1 MSSSSGPAPQGHGTR
16 SGPEAARMQ
25 GHWLLARLGKR
36 VLRPGGIGLT
46 RRLLAAAGI
55 RAGERVVEL
64 GPGVGRTA
72 ELLLASRPS
81 TYKAV
86 DPSPEGRDQVAAVLD
101 KHPEAEHVGYVVAD
115 AAATGLPDGSADLVV
130 GEAMLTIQS
139 DQHKREIVTEAVR
152 VLAPGGRYAIHELAL
167 RGDRSPEEL
176 DAVRRSISRT
186 IRVGARPLPLEGWK
200 NLLTEAGLQVE
211 WTGTAP
217 MHLLEPRRLIEDEG
231 LLGAARFWRAVRRT
245 PGARDRVRAM
255 RQSFRLQG
263 EMLTAVGVVARKAP
277 EEGESAGP
285 PEGLEHHDDP
295 ESRRTS

>member
-1 MSSSSGPAPQGHGTR
+1 MSPAPGPAPQVHGTR

-46 RRLLAAAGI
+46 RRLLSAAAP
-55 RAGERVVEL
+55 APGERVVEL

-81 TYKAV
+81 SYRAV
-86 DPSPEGRDQVAAVLD
+86 DPNPEGRDQVAAILD
-101 KHPEAEHVGYVVAD
+101 KHPGAEYVVAD
-115 AAATGLPDGSADLVV
+115 AAATGLPDASVDLVV

-139 DQHKREIVTEAVR
+139 DEHKRAVVAEAVR

-167 RGDRSPEEL
+167 RGDRSAEEL
-176 DAVRRSISRT
+176 DAVRRTISRT
-186 IRVGARPLPLEGWK
+186 IKVGARPLPLGDWRR
-200 NLLTEAGLQVE
+200 LLTEAGLEVE

-231 LLGAARFWRAVRRT
+231 LLGAARFWRAMRRT

-263 EMLTAVGVVARKAP
+263 ELLTAVGVVARKP
-277 EEGESAGP
+277 SA
-285 PEGLEHHDDP
+285 
-295 ESRRTS
+295 

>member
-1 MSSSSGPAPQGHGTR
+1 MSPAPGPAPQVHGTR

-46 RRLLAAAGI
+46 RRLLSAAAP
-55 RAGERVVEL
+55 APGERVVEL

-81 TYKAV
+81 SYRAV
-86 DPSPEGRDQVAAVLD
+86 DPNPEGRDQVAAILD
-101 KHPEAEHVGYVVAD
+101 KHPGAEYVVAD
-115 AAATGLPDGSADLVV
+115 AAATGLPDASADLVV
-130 GEAMLTIQS
+130 GEAMLTIQF
-139 DQHKREIVTEAVR
+139 DEHKRAVVAEAVR

-167 RGDRSPEEL
+167 RGDRSAEEL
-176 DAVRRSISRT
+176 DAVRRTISRT
-186 IRVGARPLPLEGWK
+186 IKVGARPLPLGDWRK
-200 NLLTEAGLQVE
+200 LLTEAGLEVE

-231 LLGAARFWRAVRRT
+231 LLGAARFWRAVRHT
-245 PGARDRVRAM
+245 PGARDRVQAM

-263 EMLTAVGVVARKAP
+263 ELLTAVGVVARKP
-277 EEGESAGP
+277 SA
-285 PEGLEHHDDP
+285 
-295 ESRRTS
+295 

>member
-1 MSSSSGPAPQGHGTR
+1 MSPAPGPAPQVHGTR

-46 RRLLAAAGI
+46 RRLLSAAAP
-55 RAGERVVEL
+55 APGERVVEL

-81 TYKAV
+81 SYRAV
-86 DPSPEGRDQVAAVLD
+86 DPNPEGRDQVAAILD
-101 KHPEAEHVGYVVAD
+101 KHPGAEYVVAD
-115 AAATGLPDGSADLVV
+115 AAATGLPDASADLVV

-139 DQHKREIVTEAVR
+139 DEHKRAVVAEAVR

-167 RGDRSPEEL
+167 RGDRSAEEL
-176 DAVRRSISRT
+176 DAVRRTISRT
-186 IRVGARPLPLEGWK
+186 IKVGARPLPLGDWRK
-200 NLLTEAGLQVE
+200 LLTEAGLEVE

-263 EMLTAVGVVARKAP
+263 ELLTAVGVVARKP
-277 EEGESAGP
+277 SA
-285 PEGLEHHDDP
+285 
-295 ESRRTS
+295 

>member
-1 MSSSSGPAPQGHGTR
+1 MSSATGSAPRAHGTR

-25 GHWLLARLGKR
+25 GHWLLASLGKR

-46 RRLLAAAGI
+46 RRLLAAA
-55 RAGERVVEL
+55 APEPGERVVEL

-81 TYKAV
+81 SYRAV
-86 DPSPEGRDQVAAVLD
+86 DPNPEGRDQVAAILD
-101 KHPEAEHVGYVVAD
+101 KHPGAEYVVAD
-115 AAATGLPDGSADLVV
+115 AAATGLPDASADLVV

-139 DQHKREIVTEAVR
+139 DEHKRAVVAEAVR

-167 RGDRSPEEL
+167 RGDRSAEEL
-176 DAVRRSISRT
+176 DAVRRTISRT
-186 IRVGARPLPLEGWK
+186 IKVGARPLPLGDWRR
-200 NLLTEAGLQVE
+200 LLTEAGLEVE

-263 EMLTAVGVVARKAP
+263 ELLTAVGVVARKP
-277 EEGESAGP
+277 SA
-285 PEGLEHHDDP
+285 
-295 ESRRTS
+295 

>member
-1 MSSSSGPAPQGHGTR
+1 MSSAPGPAPQVHGTR

-46 RRLLAAAGI
+46 RRLLSAAAP
-55 RAGERVVEL
+55 APGERVVEL

-81 TYKAV
+81 SYRAV
-86 DPSPEGRDQVAAVLD
+86 DPTPEGRDQVAAILD
-101 KHPEAEHVGYVVAD
+101 KHPGAEYVVAD
-115 AAATGLPDGSADLVV
+115 AAATGLPDASADLVV

-139 DQHKREIVTEAVR
+139 DEHKRAVVAEAVR

-167 RGDRSPEEL
+167 RGDRSAEEL
-176 DAVRRSISRT
+176 DAVRRTISRT
-186 IRVGARPLPLEGWK
+186 IKVGARPLPLGDWRK
-200 NLLTEAGLQVE
+200 LLTEAGLEVE

-231 LLGAARFWRAVRRT
+231 LLGAARFWRAVRHT

-263 EMLTAVGVVARKAP
+263 ELLTAVGVVARKP
-277 EEGESAGP
+277 SA
-285 PEGLEHHDDP
+285 
-295 ESRRTS
+295 

>member
-1 MSSSSGPAPQGHGTR
+1 MSPAPGPAPQVHGTR

-46 RRLLAAAGI
+46 RRLLSAAAP
-55 RAGERVVEL
+55 APGERVVEL

-81 TYKAV
+81 SYRAV
-86 DPSPEGRDQVAAVLD
+86 DPSPEGRDQVAAILD
-101 KHPEAEHVGYVVAD
+101 KHPGAEYVVAD
-115 AAATGLPDGSADLVV
+115 AAATGLPDASADLVV

-139 DQHKREIVTEAVR
+139 DEHKRAVVAEAVR

-167 RGDRSPEEL
+167 RGDRSAEEL
-176 DAVRRSISRT
+176 DAVRRTISRT
-186 IRVGARPLPLEGWK
+186 IKVGARPLPLGDWRK
-200 NLLTEAGLQVE
+200 LLTEAGLEVE

-231 LLGAARFWRAVRRT
+231 LLGAARFWRAVRHT
-245 PGARDRVRAM
+245 PGARDRVQAM

-263 EMLTAVGVVARKAP
+263 ELLTAVGVVARKP
-277 EEGESAGP
+277 SA
-285 PEGLEHHDDP
+285 
-295 ESRRTS
+295 

>member
-1 MSSSSGPAPQGHGTR
+1 MSPAPGPAPQVHGTR

-46 RRLLAAAGI
+46 RRLLSAAAP
-55 RAGERVVEL
+55 APGERVVEL

-81 TYKAV
+81 SYRAV
-86 DPSPEGRDQVAAVLD
+86 DPNPEGRDQVAAILD
-101 KHPEAEHVGYVVAD
+101 KHPGAEYVVAD
-115 AAATGLPDGSADLVV
+115 AAATGLPDASADLVV
-130 GEAMLTIQS
+130 GEAMLTIQF
-139 DQHKREIVTEAVR
+139 DEHKRAVVAEAVR

-167 RGDRSPEEL
+167 RGDRSAEEL
-176 DAVRRSISRT
+176 DAVRRTISRT
-186 IRVGARPLPLEGWK
+186 IKVGARPLPLGDWRK
-200 NLLTEAGLQVE
+200 LLTEAGLEVE

-263 EMLTAVGVVARKAP
+263 ELLTAVGVVARKP
-277 EEGESAGP
+277 SA
-285 PEGLEHHDDP
+285 
-295 ESRRTS
+295 

>member
-1 MSSSSGPAPQGHGTR
+1 MSSATGSAPRAHGTR

-46 RRLLAAAGI
+46 RRLLAAA
-55 RAGERVVEL
+55 APEPGERVVEL

-72 ELLLASRPS
+72 ELLLARRPS
-81 TYKAV
+81 SYRAV
-86 DPSPEGRDQVAAVLD
+86 DPDPEGRDQVSAILD
-101 KHPEAEHVGYVVAD
+101 EHPDAEYVVAD
-115 AAATGLPDGSADLVV
+115 AAATGLPDASADLVM

-139 DQHKREIVTEAVR
+139 DEHKREIIAEAVR
-152 VLAPGGRYAIHELAL
+152 LLAPGGRYAVHELAL

-186 IRVGARPLPLEGWK
+186 IKVGARPLPLEGWK
-200 NLLTEAGLQVE
+200 GLLTGAGLEVE

-263 EMLTAVGVVARKAP
+263 ELLTAVGVVARKP
-277 EEGESAGP
+277 SA
-285 PEGLEHHDDP
+285 
-295 ESRRTS
+295 

>member
-1 MSSSSGPAPQGHGTR
+1 MDVTQDPPRDSGPGPGATPPHPAGQGHGQRTA
-16 SGPEAARMQ
+16 PEASRMQ

-46 RRLLAAAGI
+46 RRLLSAAAP
-55 RAGERVVEL
+55 APGERVVEL

-81 TYKAV
+81 SYRAV
-86 DPSPEGRDQVAAVLD
+86 DPNPEGRDQVAAILD
-101 KHPEAEHVGYVVAD
+101 KHPGAEYVVAD
-115 AAATGLPDGSADLVV
+115 AAATGLPDASADLVV

-139 DQHKREIVTEAVR
+139 DEHKRAVVAEAVR

-167 RGDRSPEEL
+167 RGDRSAEEL
-176 DAVRRSISRT
+176 DAVRRTISRT
-186 IRVGARPLPLEGWK
+186 IKVGARPLPLGDWRK
-200 NLLTEAGLQVE
+200 LLTEAGLEVE

-263 EMLTAVGVVARKAP
+263 ELLTAVGVVARKP
-277 EEGESAGP
+277 SA
-285 PEGLEHHDDP
+285 
-295 ESRRTS
+295 

>member
-1 MSSSSGPAPQGHGTR
+1 MSSATGSAPRAHGTR

-25 GHWLLARLGKR
+25 GHWLLASLGKR

-46 RRLLAAAGI
+46 RRLLAAA
-55 RAGERVVEL
+55 APEPGERVVEL

-72 ELLLASRPS
+72 ELLLARRPS
-81 TYKAV
+81 SYRAV
-86 DPSPEGRDQVAAVLD
+86 DPDPEGRDQVSAILD
-101 KHPEAEHVGYVVAD
+101 EHPDAEYVVAD
-115 AAATGLPDGSADLVV
+115 AAATGLPDASADLVV

-139 DQHKREIVTEAVR
+139 DEHKREIIAEAVR
-152 VLAPGGRYAIHELAL
+152 LLAPGGRYAVHELAL

-186 IRVGARPLPLEGWK
+186 IKVGARPLPLEGWK
-200 NLLTEAGLQVE
+200 GLLTGAGLEVE

-231 LLGAARFWRAVRRT
+231 LLGAARFWRAMRRT

-263 EMLTAVGVVARKAP
+263 ELLTAVGVVARRPTA
-277 EEGESAGP
+277 
-285 PEGLEHHDDP
+285 
-295 ESRRTS
+295 

>member
-1 MSSSSGPAPQGHGTR
+1 MSSAPGPAPQVHGTR

-46 RRLLAAAGI
+46 RRLLSAAAP
-55 RAGERVVEL
+55 APGERVVEL

-72 ELLLASRPS
+72 ELLLASRLS
-81 TYKAV
+81 SYRAV
-86 DPSPEGRDQVAAVLD
+86 DPNPEGRDQVAAILD
-101 KHPEAEHVGYVVAD
+101 KHPGAEYVVAD
-115 AAATGLPDGSADLVV
+115 AAATGLPDASADLVV

-139 DQHKREIVTEAVR
+139 DEHKRAVVAEAVR

-167 RGDRSPEEL
+167 RGDRSAEEL
-176 DAVRRSISRT
+176 DAVRRTISRT
-186 IRVGARPLPLEGWK
+186 IKVGARPLPLGDWRK
-200 NLLTEAGLQVE
+200 LLTEAGLEVE

-245 PGARDRVRAM
+245 PGARDRVQAM

-263 EMLTAVGVVARKAP
+263 ELLTAVGVVARKP
-277 EEGESAGP
+277 SA
-285 PEGLEHHDDP
+285 
-295 ESRRTS
+295 

>member
-1 MSSSSGPAPQGHGTR
+1 MSSATGSAPRAHGTR

-46 RRLLAAAGI
+46 RRLLAAA
-55 RAGERVVEL
+55 APEPGERVVEL

-72 ELLLASRPS
+72 ELLLARRPS
-81 TYKAV
+81 SYRAV
-86 DPSPEGRDQVAAVLD
+86 DPDPEGRDQVSAILD
-101 KHPEAEHVGYVVAD
+101 EHPDAEYVVAD
-115 AAATGLPDGSADLVV
+115 AAATGLPDASADLVV

-139 DQHKREIVTEAVR
+139 DEHKREIIAEAVR
-152 VLAPGGRYAIHELAL
+152 LLAPGGRYAVHELAL

-186 IRVGARPLPLEGWK
+186 IKVGARPLPLEGWK
-200 NLLTEAGLQVE
+200 GLLTGAGLEVE

-231 LLGAARFWRAVRRT
+231 LLGAARFWRAMRRT

-263 EMLTAVGVVARKAP
+263 ELLTAVGVVARKP
-277 EEGESAGP
+277 SA
-285 PEGLEHHDDP
+285 
-295 ESRRTS
+295 